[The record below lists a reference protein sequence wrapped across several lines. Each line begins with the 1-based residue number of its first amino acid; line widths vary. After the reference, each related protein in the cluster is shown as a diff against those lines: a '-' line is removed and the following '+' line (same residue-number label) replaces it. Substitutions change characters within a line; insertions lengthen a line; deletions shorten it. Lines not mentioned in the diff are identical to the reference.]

1 MRANVGIS
9 HVCGAPAG
17 SAGRAECGTHTLS
30 GRAMPILW
38 IGGFIHVVHHCF
50 TFVQNIPPRV
60 RAGGFPV
67 FFPPFRR
74 GLWPARLAGVGGGD
88 ACGGRTAWNWGLD
101 AGGVDAQAALALPI
115 GGEASI
121 TLPRLGTLAVVH
133 DRDEKHLDG
142 DVTWVGHFRDY
153 GTDYRVLITSGPKGL
168 AGRISSPDGEFSLL
182 PGNGGAWLR
191 DNQAAGLK
199 PLIQEQ
205 DDTIHVQPSASVA
218 QGQPATAAAA
228 PAGLPPAQS
237 VIDLMLVYTPGM
249 VQRYGDGL
257 QTRLNNLVAIA
268 NQAYIDSGVH
278 ITLRLV
284 HTELVNYSETTNI
297 TTAWIDLSSGKGVFA
312 NIPALRSQYGADLV
326 QMIRPFYGSVGACGL
341 AGASVP
347 ASTTGH
353 YSVVEDGRDMVGN
366 SFSFCQDVA
375 LVHELGHNLGANHDR
390 AHTVCSSWL

>member
-1 MRANVGIS
+1 MLFTTVSLSFKTSLPASALAAFLCFFLLSAKASPPALLVSAGAMPAA
-9 HVCGAPAG
+9 GAPP
-17 SAGRAECGTHTLS
+17 GTGDST
-30 GRAMPILW
+30 
-38 IGGFIHVVHHCF
+38 
-50 TFVQNIPPRV
+50 
-60 RAGGFPV
+60 PV
-67 FFPPFRR
+67 AF
-74 GLWPARLAGVGGGD
+74 
-88 ACGGRTAWNWGLD
+88 N
-101 AGGVDAQAALALPI
+101 AQAALALPI

-228 PAGLPPAQS
+228 PAGPPPAQS

-297 TTAWIDLSSGKGVFA
+297 HS
-312 NIPALRSQYGADLV
+312 
-326 QMIRPFYGSVGACGL
+326 
-341 AGASVP
+341 
-347 ASTTGH
+347 
-353 YSVVEDGRDMVGN
+353 
-366 SFSFCQDVA
+366 
-375 LVHELGHNLGANHDR
+375 R
-390 AHTVCSSWL
+390 A